1 MNILKFSV
9 CWRVPLIHNHPHRDR
24 SQRAFTLVELL
35 VVIAVIGVLLGLLL
49 PAVQASREASRRSK
63 CSNNLKQLALGI
75 LSYESVRMKLPL
87 GYTNPA
93 GSTKWHS
100 WVPFVMPFLEESA
113 KMKQYDFSVEW
124 WKSPNREIS
133 MTPLRVM
140 QCPSTPAL
148 DRIAD
153 KPESSPP
160 NKTGFCA
167 DYFGMAGV
175 NKEINNAL
183 SGAEQFTFN
192 SSDASPLIL
201 RGPLFWYAT
210 DNPFNSLEQVTDGQ
224 SRTILIGE
232 CAGREDVWRIG
243 KMTPVNYTSS
253 PASRARGGA
262 WLTTDNPY
270 QIGSRTA
277 WNDPSPIPGRLGI
290 NNSNEWGHCL
300 YSFHPGGANVSMSDG
315 SVHFMAADMSLRLLA
330 ELCTRAGGEPSTEF

>member
-1 MNILKFSV
+1 
-9 CWRVPLIHNHPHRDR
+9 
-24 SQRAFTLVELL
+24 
-35 VVIAVIGVLLGLLL
+35 
-49 PAVQASREASRRSK
+49 
-63 CSNNLKQLALGI
+63 
-75 LSYESVRMKLPL
+75 MKLPL

-148 DRIAD
+148 DRIQD

-232 CAGREDVWRIG
+232 CAGREDVWRVE
-243 KMTPVNYTSS
+243 K
-253 PASRARGGA
+253 
-262 WLTTDNPY
+262 
-270 QIGSRTA
+270 
-277 WNDPSPIPGRLGI
+277 
-290 NNSNEWGHCL
+290 
-300 YSFHPGGANVSMSDG
+300 
-315 SVHFMAADMSLRLLA
+315 
-330 ELCTRAGGEPSTEF
+330 